1 MNLFLTGITG
11 AVGMEMARWIARNTP
26 KARVYALIRA
36 PSPVVVKAR
45 WSKLAAKLWP
55 DASARPPEGQF
66 VPVMGDITRPG
77 LGLLPE
83 DAARLASEVTHVIHS
98 AANVELDAPLD
109 EARLANLEGTR
120 HVFEVVRT
128 FRRLE
133 RAGYVST
140 LFVAG
145 HRQGRFLET
154 DEVHDAGFVNPYE
167 QSKYETEHLVR
178 GLMKELPIAMYR
190 LAYLIGRDDGEV
202 TRHNSM
208 HALIRLFYQ
217 GHVGAFPGTPDSR
230 MDLSSND
237 YAAAALLT
245 LFLEH
250 YQPGRTY
257 HIGNGDDA
265 LRLQD
270 FIDIVTE
277 VSAES
282 ERRWAQG
289 DFLPPDI
296 VDAET
301 YELLRR
307 TLLQTQNKQSHEV
320 IRLGDTMYGHLLASQ
335 VFDAKP
341 VHTLLGERVK
351 PPPAKKLLMDVLR
364 HCVATDWGR
373 NRS

>member
-1 MNLFLTGITG
+1 MHLFLTGVTG
-11 AVGMEMARWIARNTP
+11 AVGMEMARWIVRNTP

-36 PSPVVVKAR
+36 PSPVVLKAR

-55 DASARPPEGQF
+55 EASARPPEGQF
-66 VPVMGDITRPG
+66 IPVLGDISQPG
-77 LGLLPE
+77 LGLSPE

-98 AANVELDAPLD
+98 AANVELDAPLP
-109 EARLANLEGTR
+109 EARAANVDGTR
-120 HVFEVVRT
+120 HVFEVVRS

-133 RAGYVST
+133 RVGYVST
-140 LFVAG
+140 LFIAG
-145 HRQGRFLET
+145 KRPGRLLET
-154 DEVHDAGFVNPYE
+154 DAVHASEFVNPYE
-167 QSKYETEHLVR
+167 QSKYEAEHLVR

-202 TRHNSM
+202 TRYNSM
-208 HALIRLFYQ
+208 HSLMRLFYQ

-250 YQPGRTY
+250 YQPGRTF
-257 HIGNGDDA
+257 HIGNGDEG

-270 FIDIVTE
+270 FIDTMTE
-277 VSAES
+277 VSAET

-289 DFLPPDI
+289 VFLPPDV
-296 VDAET
+296 VDEDT
-301 YELLRR
+301 YTLLRR

-320 IRLGDTMYGHLLASQ
+320 IRLGDTMYGHLLANQ
-335 VFDAKP
+335 IFDAAP
-341 VHTLLGERVK
+341 VHALLGERVK
-351 PPPAKKLLMDVLR
+351 PPPAKQLLRDVLR

-373 NRS
+373 NRI

>member
-26 KARVYALIRA
+26 RARVYALIRA
-36 PSPVVVKAR
+36 PSPVVLKAR

-55 DASARPPEGQF
+55 EASARPPEGQF
-66 VPVMGDITRPG
+66 VPVLGDITRPG

-109 EARLANLEGTR
+109 EARLANVEGTR
-120 HVFEVVRT
+120 YVFEVVRT

-133 RAGYVST
+133 RVGYVST

-145 HRQGRFLET
+145 HRPGRFLET
-154 DEVHDAGFVNPYE
+154 DEVHEAGFVNPYE
-167 QSKYETEHLVR
+167 QSKYEAEHLVR

-202 TRHNSM
+202 TRYNSM

-270 FIDIVTE
+270 FIDTVAE

-301 YELLRR
+301 YALLRR

-335 VFDAKP
+335 VFDARP
-341 VHTLLGERVK
+341 VHALLGERVK

>member
-1 MNLFLTGITG
+1 MNLFLTGVTG
-11 AVGMEMARWIARNTP
+11 AVGMEMARWLARHAP

-36 PSPVVVKAR
+36 PSPVVLKAR

-55 DASARPPEGQF
+55 DVSARPPEGQF
-66 VPVMGDITRPG
+66 VPVLGDITRPG
-77 LGLLPE
+77 LGLSPQ
-83 DAARLASEVTHVIHS
+83 DAARLAEEVTHVIHS
-98 AANVELDAPLD
+98 AANVELDAPLP
-109 EARLANLEGTR
+109 EARQANVDGTR
-120 HVFEVVRT
+120 YVFEVVRT
-128 FRRLE
+128 FRRLV

-145 HRQGRFLET
+145 LRPGRFLET
-154 DEVHDAGFVNPYE
+154 DEVHEAGFVNPYE
-167 QSKYETEHLVR
+167 QSKYEAEHYVR

-190 LAYLIGRDDGEV
+190 LAYLIGRDSGEV
-202 TRHNSM
+202 TRYNSM
-208 HALIRLFYQ
+208 HSLIRLFYQ

-237 YAAAALLT
+237 YAASALLT

-250 YQPGRTY
+250 YQPGRTF
-257 HIGNGDDA
+257 HIGNGDDS

-270 FIDIVTE
+270 FIDTLVE
-277 VSAES
+277 VSAET

-289 DFLPPDI
+289 AFLPPDV
-296 VDAET
+296 VDEET
-301 YELLRR
+301 YMLLRR

-335 VFDAKP
+335 VFDARP
-341 VHTLLGERVK
+341 VHALLGERVK
-351 PPPAKKLLMDVLR
+351 PPPARQLLRDVLR

>member
-1 MNLFLTGITG
+1 MNLFLTGVTG
-11 AVGMEMARWIARNTP
+11 AVGMEMARWLARHAP

-36 PSPVVVKAR
+36 PSPVVLKAR

-55 DASARPPEGQF
+55 DVSARPSEGQF
-66 VPVMGDITRPG
+66 VPVLGDITRPG
-77 LGLLPE
+77 LGLSPQ
-83 DAARLASEVTHVIHS
+83 DAARLAEEVTHVIHS
-98 AANVELDAPLD
+98 AANVELDAPLP
-109 EARLANLEGTR
+109 EARQANVDGTR
-120 HVFEVVRT
+120 YVFEVVRT

-145 HRQGRFLET
+145 LRPGRFLET
-154 DEVHDAGFVNPYE
+154 DEVHEAGFVNPYE
-167 QSKYETEHLVR
+167 QSKYEAEHYVR

-190 LAYLIGRDDGEV
+190 LAYLIGRDSGEV
-202 TRHNSM
+202 TRYNSM
-208 HALIRLFYQ
+208 HSLIRLFYQ

-237 YAAAALLT
+237 YAASALLT

-250 YQPGRTY
+250 YQPGRTF
-257 HIGNGDDA
+257 HIGNGDDS

-270 FIDIVTE
+270 FIDTLVE
-277 VSAES
+277 VSAET

-289 DFLPPDI
+289 AFLPPDV
-296 VDAET
+296 VDEET
-301 YELLRR
+301 YMLLRR

-335 VFDAKP
+335 VFDARP
-341 VHTLLGERVK
+341 VHALLGERVK
-351 PPPAKKLLMDVLR
+351 PPPARQLLRDVLR

>member
-1 MNLFLTGITG
+1 MNLFLTGVTG
-11 AVGMEMARWIARNTP
+11 AVGMEMARWLARHAP

-36 PSPVVVKAR
+36 PSPVVLKAR

-55 DASARPPEGQF
+55 DVSARPPEGQF
-66 VPVMGDITRPG
+66 VPVLGDITRPG
-77 LGLLPE
+77 LGLSPQ
-83 DAARLASEVTHVIHS
+83 DAARLAEEVTHVIHS
-98 AANVELDAPLD
+98 AANVELDAPLP
-109 EARLANLEGTR
+109 EARQANVDGTR
-120 HVFEVVRT
+120 YVFEVVRT

-145 HRQGRFLET
+145 LRPGRFLET
-154 DEVHDAGFVNPYE
+154 DEVHEAGFVNPYE
-167 QSKYETEHLVR
+167 QSKYEAEHYVR

-190 LAYLIGRDDGEV
+190 LAYLIGRDSGEV
-202 TRHNSM
+202 TRYNSM
-208 HALIRLFYQ
+208 HSLIRLFYQ

-237 YAAAALLT
+237 YAASALLT

-250 YQPGRTY
+250 YQPGRTF
-257 HIGNGDDA
+257 HIGNGDDS

-270 FIDIVTE
+270 FIDTLVE
-277 VSAES
+277 VSAET

-289 DFLPPDI
+289 AFLPPDV
-296 VDAET
+296 VDEET
-301 YELLRR
+301 YMLLRR

-335 VFDAKP
+335 VFDARP
-341 VHTLLGERVK
+341 VHALLGERVK
-351 PPPAKKLLMDVLR
+351 PPPARQLLRDVLR

>member
-11 AVGMEMARWIARNTP
+11 AVGMEMARWIARNAP
-26 KARVYALIRA
+26 RARVYALIRA
-36 PSPVVVKAR
+36 PSPVVLKAR
-45 WSKLAAKLWP
+45 WTKLAAKLWP
-55 DASARPPEGQF
+55 EASARPPEGQF
-66 VPVMGDITRPG
+66 LPVLGDITRPG
-77 LGLLPE
+77 LGLSPE
-83 DAARLASEVTHVIHS
+83 DAARLASEVTHVLHS

-109 EARLANLEGTR
+109 EARLANVEGTR

-133 RAGYVST
+133 RVGYVST

-145 HRQGRFLET
+145 HRPGRFLET
-154 DEVHDAGFVNPYE
+154 DEVHEAGFVNPYE
-167 QSKYETEHLVR
+167 QSKYEAEHLVR

-202 TRHNSM
+202 TRYNSM
-208 HALIRLFYQ
+208 HSLIRLFHQ

-250 YQPGRTY
+250 YQPGRTF
-257 HIGNGDDA
+257 HIGNGDEA

-270 FIDIVTE
+270 FIDTVVE
-277 VSAES
+277 VAAES

-296 VDAET
+296 VDEET
-301 YELLRR
+301 YALLRR

-335 VFDAKP
+335 VFDARP
-341 VHTLLGERVK
+341 VHALLGERVK

>member
-1 MNLFLTGITG
+1 MNLFLTGVTG
-11 AVGMEMARWIARNTP
+11 AVGMEMARWLARHAP

-36 PSPVVVKAR
+36 PSPVVLKAR

-55 DASARPPEGQF
+55 DVSARPPEGQF
-66 VPVMGDITRPG
+66 VPVLGDITRPG
-77 LGLLPE
+77 LGLSPE
-83 DAARLASEVTHVIHS
+83 DAARLAQEVTHVIHS
-98 AANVELDAPLD
+98 AANVELDAPLP
-109 EARLANLEGTR
+109 EARQANVDGTR
-120 HVFEVVRT
+120 YVFEVVRT

-145 HRQGRFLET
+145 LRPGRFLET
-154 DEVHDAGFVNPYE
+154 DEVHEAGFVNPYE
-167 QSKYETEHLVR
+167 QSKYEAEHYVR

-190 LAYLIGRDDGEV
+190 LAYLIGRDSGEV
-202 TRHNSM
+202 TRYNSM
-208 HALIRLFYQ
+208 HSLIRLFYQ

-237 YAAAALLT
+237 YAASALLT

-250 YQPGRTY
+250 YQPGRTF
-257 HIGNGDDA
+257 HIGNGDDS

-270 FIDIVTE
+270 FIDTIVE
-277 VSAES
+277 VSAET

-289 DFLPPDI
+289 AFLPPDV
-296 VDAET
+296 VDEET
-301 YELLRR
+301 YMLLRR

-335 VFDAKP
+335 VFDARP
-341 VHTLLGERVK
+341 VHALLGERVK
-351 PPPAKKLLMDVLR
+351 PPPARQLLRDVLR